1 MMRLLVVGAGS
12 TGGYFGVRLAQAGR
26 DVTFLVRL
34 GRAAQLRETGLHLLS
49 PHGNATLQPN
59 VATAEAITG
68 PYDVVLL
75 TVKGFQLEAA
85 LNDLAPAVG
94 PKTMILP
101 VLNGMRHMDLLAE
114 RFTRNNLVGCALKVA
129 TVLRDDGTIV
139 QLAPLQEIAY
149 GELNG
154 ELTPRMQALDEF
166 MNGADIGPRLSS
178 TIDREMWEK
187 WILLAALGAITCL
200 MGGTVGEIEACPGG
214 ARFALQLLDEV
225 VAIVKAVGVP
235 PSEVFVSTARAQL
248 TAKGSG
254 FASSMFRDVQSGRPV
269 EVESIIGDLVRR
281 GNQAG
286 ITAPLL
292 SAAYVRL
299 SVYQN
304 KVAATF

>member
-12 TGGYFGVRLAQAGR
+12 TGGYFGGRLAQAGR
-26 DVTFLVRL
+26 DVTFLVRS
-34 GRAAQLRETGLHLLS
+34 GRAAQLRESGLHIVS

-59 VATAEAITG
+59 VATAEALTG

-85 LNDLAPAVG
+85 LSDLAPAIG

-129 TVLRDDGTIV
+129 TVLKDDGTIV

-149 GELNG
+149 GELGG

-166 MNGADIGPRLSS
+166 MKGADIGARLSS
-178 TIDREMWEK
+178 AIEREMWEK

-200 MGGTVGEIEACPGG
+200 MDGTVGEIEACPGG

-235 PSEVFVSTARAQL
+235 PSEVFVSAARAQL

-254 FASSMFRDVQSGRPV
+254 FASSMFRDVQSGRPI
-269 EVESIIGDLVRR
+269 EVENIIGDLVRR

-304 KVAATF
+304 KVSTTR